1 MRHWTFRVVLLEARI
16 ILAAA
21 GLSAGAGLNGAEG
34 QHGSFDV
41 TSFGAKGD
49 GFADDT
55 AAINEAIKA
64 ANDSGGGTVEVCAG
78 TYLSGSI
85 HLRSYVTL
93 HLGPG
98 ATVVASSNAQA
109 YDAPEENEWGDAF
122 GYQDAGHSHWHDSL
136 VWGEDLTDV
145 SITGPGRI
153 LGKGLSRGHTSD
165 NPPQKVGNKAI
176 ALKNCR
182 NVVLRDFTIEHG
194 GWFGIL
200 ATGVDNLTIDG
211 LRIDTNRDGMDI
223 DCCRNVKVSNCSVN
237 SPWDDGICLKS
248 SFGLGQFRATENVT
262 ISDCLVSGYDEGTLL
277 DGTRRHSA
285 DNPAPTGRIKF
296 GTESNGGFKAIAITN
311 CLFECSRGL
320 ALETVDGAQ
329 LEDVTISNLVMRRI
343 FGAPIFLRLG
353 ARMRGPAKTPPGI
366 FKGLSISNVLAEDVG
381 DGQGILILGLENHPV
396 ERVALDNIH
405 IEFAGGGTVA
415 EAGRDVPEME
425 RDYPEPG
432 SFGVTPSWG
441 LYARHAKDLVVS
453 RVELRTKTE
462 DLRPSVV
469 LEDVAGVEF
478 EHVKAAP
485 APTAKTFVLKN
496 VAGFSAQSCQGVP
509 DTQRVNAVEN
519 ERL

>member
-1 MRHWTFRVVLLEARI
+1 MRHRTLRAVLLEARI
-16 ILAAA
+16 IFAAA
-21 GLSAGAGLNGAEG
+21 GLSVGAGLSGADSP
-34 QHGSFDV
+34 HGSYEV
-41 TSFGAKGD
+41 RSFGARGD
-49 GFADDT
+49 GFANDT

-64 ANDSGGGTVEVCAG
+64 AGDSGGGTVEFCAG
-78 TYLSGSI
+78 NYVAGSI
-85 HLRSYVTL
+85 HLRSNVVL

-98 ATVVASSNAQA
+98 ATIVASSNAQA

-136 VWGEDLTDV
+136 IWGEDLTDV

-153 LGKGLSRGHTSD
+153 FGKGLSRGHAFDGS
-165 NPPQKVGNKAI
+165 PQKVGNKSI

-182 NVVLRDFTIEHG
+182 NVILRDFTIEHG

-211 LRIDTNRDGMDI
+211 LKIDTNRDGMDI
-223 DCCRNVKVSNCSVN
+223 DCCRNVRISNCSVN

-285 DNPAPTGRIKF
+285 SNHAPTGRIKF

-320 ALETVDGAQ
+320 ALETVDGAH
-329 LEDVTISNLVMRRI
+329 LEDVAISNLAMRRI
-343 FGAPIFLRLG
+343 FGAPIFLRIG
-353 ARMRGPAKTPPGI
+353 ARMRGPAKTPVGVLQR
-366 FKGLSISNVLAEDVG
+366 LSITNVFAEDVA
-381 DGQGILILGLENHPV
+381 DGQGILILGLENHPIEKV
-396 ERVALDNIH
+396 TLENIH
-405 IEFAGGGTVA
+405 IEFAGGGTA
-415 EAGRDVPEME
+415 AQAGRDVPEME

-432 SFGVTPSWG
+432 SFGVTPAWG
-441 LYARHAKDLVVS
+441 LYARHATGLVVS
-453 RVELRTKTE
+453 RLELGTKAE
-462 DLRPSVV
+462 DLRPSVA
-469 LEDVAGVEF
+469 LEDVSGVEF
-478 EHVKAAP
+478 EHVKAVPSA
-485 APTAKTFVLKN
+485 AAKTFVLKN
-496 VAGFSAQSCQGVP
+496 VAGFSTHSCQGIP
-509 DTQRVNAVEN
+509 DTQLVNLVGN

>member
-248 SFGLGQFRATENVT
+248 SFGLGQFRATE
-262 ISDCLVSGYDEGTLL
+262 
-277 DGTRRHSA
+277 
-285 DNPAPTGRIKF
+285 
-296 GTESNGGFKAIAITN
+296 
-311 CLFECSRGL
+311 
-320 ALETVDGAQ
+320 
-329 LEDVTISNLVMRRI
+329 DVTISNLVMRRI